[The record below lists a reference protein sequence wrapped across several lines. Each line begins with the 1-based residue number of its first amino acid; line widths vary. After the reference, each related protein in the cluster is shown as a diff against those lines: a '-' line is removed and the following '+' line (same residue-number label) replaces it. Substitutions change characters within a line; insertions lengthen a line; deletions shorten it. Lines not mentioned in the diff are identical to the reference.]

1 MVSLECEV
9 NAIVDAALV
18 NTLSGP
24 LAALREAEIKLLN
37 DIATALAELGES
49 AADDRR
55 RLVDVSTDLRT
66 LFFLVVV
73 IGEFNAGKSSFVNAL
88 LGEPLLPMG
97 ITPTTEAI
105 ELIRYAD
112 LPNHKPNIRDDGI
125 REWEHP
131 NTGAPGVAIVD
142 TPGTG
147 SVFEKHEKTAKAF
160 LHRSD
165 LVIFVISAK
174 RAFAQ
179 TEKLYLELAKSYGKK
194 IILVVNQADLLQAN
208 EQQEVR
214 RFIEQQVKEL
224 LDLQPLIFMVSAKEA
239 LAGQSGG
246 MEGVRAH
253 LRGVFSEAPPAKQKL
268 LAQLDMAQS
277 IVNKYRTELQ
287 TKADL
292 VTVDTA
298 RVRDVQAELEQQSLG
313 LDKQLRAARED
324 IDKVFMG
331 IRQRGMTFI
340 DTNLSIRKLGR
351 SIDKQALQTEFQEVV
366 IGRALRDI
374 DDATEGYVNA
384 VVDNSRL
391 YWRGV
396 IERLGKIQ
404 ELMDQEITGLD
415 ANVYAEQR
423 ESLENAIAIAEGELK
438 TYSSGKVLNEL
449 TADFETNL
457 SGFRDSALAAVGG
470 LIAML
475 IAVATPGPLIGIGA
489 AAPVFVLGAIAA
501 APGSVL
507 AIRYYRRIT
516 AESKENFNERV
527 DLLEDSYYTAL
538 DDLTQKE
545 RARLGQYG
553 NRVLTP
559 IFSRLEALAKR
570 YGEQQNVLKGYL
582 DQIDT
587 LRKGIEEIKA

>member
-1 MVSLECEV
+1 M
-9 NAIVDAALV
+9 DAAPPINV
-18 NTLSGP
+18 LSGP
-24 LAALREAEIKLLN
+24 LAALREAEIKLLT
-37 DIATALAELGES
+37 DIASALAELGDNATE
-49 AADDRR
+49 DRQ
-55 RLVDVSTDLRT
+55 RLMDVSTDLRT
-66 LFFLVVV
+66 LFFLVVI

-88 LGEPLLPMG
+88 IGEPLLPMG

-112 LPNHKPNIRDDGI
+112 LPNRKPTLRDDAL

-147 SVFEKHEKTAKAF
+147 SVFERHEKTAKAF

-179 TEKLYLELAKSYGKK
+179 TEKLYLELAKNYGKK
-194 IILVVNQADLLQAN
+194 IILVVNQADLLQLS

-224 LDLQPLIFMVSAKEA
+224 LNLQPLIFMVSAKEA

-246 MEGVRAH
+246 MDGVRGH

-277 IVNKYRTELQ
+277 IVNKYRSELQ
-287 TKADL
+287 AKADL
-292 VTVDTA
+292 VSSDTA

-313 LDKQLRAARED
+313 LDKQLKSARND
-324 IDKVFMG
+324 IDKVFLG

-351 SIDKQALQTEFQEVV
+351 SIDKTALQKDFQEVV

-384 VVDNSRL
+384 VIDNSRL

-396 IERLGKIQ
+396 IERLNKIQ
-404 ELMDQEITGLD
+404 ELMDQEVSGLD

-438 TYSSGKVLNEL
+438 TYSTGKVLDEIERQ
-449 TADFETNL
+449 FESNL
-457 SGFRDSALAAVGG
+457 GGFTQSAFAAVGG
-470 LIAML
+470 LVAML
-475 IAVATPGPLIGIGA
+475 IAVATPGPLIGVGA
-489 AAPVFVLGAIAA
+489 AALALPVFVLGAIAA
-501 APGSVL
+501 VPGGVL
-507 AIRYYRRIT
+507 AVQYYRRIT
-516 AESKENFNERV
+516 AESKANFNARV
-527 DLLEDSYYTAL
+527 DNLEQSYYRAL
-538 DDLTQKE
+538 DDLTMKE
-545 RARLGQYG
+545 RARLAQYG

-570 YGEQQNVLKGYL
+570 YGEQQTGLKGYL
-582 DQIDT
+582 DQIAT

>member
-1 MVSLECEV
+1 M
-9 NAIVDAALV
+9 DAALV
-18 NTLSGP
+18 NVLSGP
-24 LAALREAEIKLLN
+24 LAALREAEIKLLT
-37 DIATALAELGES
+37 DIASALAELGDNATE
-49 AADDRR
+49 DRQ
-55 RLVDVSTDLRT
+55 RLMDVSTDLRT
-66 LFFLVVV
+66 LFFLVVI

-112 LPNHKPNIRDDGI
+112 LPNRKPTLRDDAL

-147 SVFEKHEKTAKAF
+147 SVFERHEKTAKAF

-179 TEKLYLELAKSYGKK
+179 TEKLYMELAKNYGKK
-194 IILVVNQADLLQAN
+194 IILVVNQADLLQPS

-224 LDLQPLIFMVSAKEA
+224 LNLQPLIFMVSAKEA

-246 MEGVRAH
+246 MDGVRGH

-277 IVNKYRTELQ
+277 IINKYRDELRS
-287 TKADL
+287 KADL
-292 VTVDTA
+292 VSSDTA

-313 LDKQLRAARED
+313 LDKQLRAARND
-324 IDKVFMG
+324 IDKVFLG

-351 SIDKQALQTEFQEVV
+351 SIDKTALQNDFQEVV

-384 VVDNSRL
+384 VIDNSRL

-396 IERLGKIQ
+396 IDRLNKIQ
-404 ELMDQEITGLD
+404 ELMDQEVSGLD

-438 TYSSGKVLNEL
+438 TYSTGKVLEEIERE
-449 TADFETNL
+449 FESNL
-457 SGFRDSALAAVGG
+457 GGFTQSAFAAVGG
-470 LIAML
+470 LVAML
-475 IAVATPGPLIGIGA
+475 IAVATPGPLIGVGA
-489 AAPVFVLGAIAA
+489 AALALTVFVLGAIAA
-501 APGSVL
+501 VPGGVL
-507 AIRYYRRIT
+507 ALQYYRRIT
-516 AESKENFNERV
+516 AESKANFNARV
-527 DLLEDSYYTAL
+527 DKLEQSYYRAL
-538 DDLTQKE
+538 DDLTMKE
-545 RARLGQYG
+545 RARLAQYG

-570 YGEQQNVLKGYL
+570 YGEQQNGLKGYL
-582 DQIDT
+582 DQIAM